1 MVCLQFLDS
10 QVIPSTL
17 LPLVENA
24 FQDVLWWFVTGDH
37 KAGPDFRIG
46 PILLWEVVVFPLGSP
61 FLEDSLCVHV
71 HIGAQ
76 VYLIEWDIVWSSDH
90 W

>member
-10 QVIPSTL
+10 QAIPSTL

-24 FQDVLWWFVTGDH
+24 FQGILWWFVTGDY
-37 KAGPDFRIG
+37 KAEPDFKIG
-46 PILLWEVVVFPLGSP
+46 PVLLWKVAVFPPGSP
-61 FLEDSLCVHV
+61 FLEDSLRVHV

-76 VYLIEWDIVWSSDH
+76 VRLV
-90 W
+90 